1 MTCLMSYGHAESD
14 DMGTVDCVCVA
25 FNDSPGHFTVHT
37 RRERREGTSILQ
49 PYFEPVASC
58 VGPQTRG
65 PLSMLRIG
73 TRIQSALV
81 EQFKFYAQWQK
92 DPPRLFEGQIS
103 DRGILDVEEIAPN
116 LALAIG
122 VGTPSRGSA

>member
-1 MTCLMSYGHAESD
+1 
-14 DMGTVDCVCVA
+14 
-25 FNDSPGHFTVHT
+25 
-37 RRERREGTSILQ
+37 
-49 PYFEPVASC
+49 
-58 VGPQTRG
+58 
-65 PLSMLRIG
+65 MLRIG